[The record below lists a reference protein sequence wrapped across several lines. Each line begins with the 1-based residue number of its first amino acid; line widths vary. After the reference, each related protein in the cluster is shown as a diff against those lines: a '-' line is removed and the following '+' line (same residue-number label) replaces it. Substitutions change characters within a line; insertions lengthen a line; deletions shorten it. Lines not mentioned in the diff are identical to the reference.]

1 MISPELIRRYPFF
14 SGLNYDQITALAILA
29 DEMTVEAGHY
39 FFQEGDKLKKL
50 FLVMDGEVDIA
61 VKVPDRNHVQDV
73 AEQIMGNFIT
83 KDVSVSSVGPGQL
96 FAWSALIPPHV
107 SMASAIAVTQT
118 RVLAFDSE
126 DLFKIFEEDC
136 KFGYLMLQKIANV
149 IRQRLRDMQIQSL
162 AFIPA

>member
-61 VKVPDRNHVQDV
+61 VKVPDRNQVQDV

-96 FAWSALIPPHV
+96 FAWAG
-107 SMASAIAVTQT
+107 
-118 RVLAFDSE
+118 R
-126 DLFKIFEEDC
+126 
-136 KFGYLMLQKIANV
+136 
-149 IRQRLRDMQIQSL
+149 
-162 AFIPA
+162 